1 MTFTFGF
8 LKKFL
13 SPDGLA
19 FEVGDVHFGHVG
31 DFDAGCGGHC
41 RVDKAPDEE
50 GGMLLASLRT
60 RSQVF
65 GGKLENRLREDVEV
79 GDERSLAA
87 GDGGVVILEAGD
99 NAQLPFQ
106 VLHV

>member
-13 SPDGLA
+13 SPDGLV
-19 FEVGDVHFGHVG
+19 FEVRDVHFGHVG
-31 DFDAGCGGHC
+31 DFDAGCGGCCH
-41 RVDKAPDEE
+41 VDKAPDGE

-65 GGKLENRLREDVEV
+65 GELENRLREDVEA
-79 GDERSLAA
+79 GDEGSLAA
-87 GDGGVVILEAGD
+87 GDGDVVILEAGD
-99 NAQLPFQ
+99 GVQLLSH
-106 VLHV
+106 VLYV